1 MLCELVV
8 LIYDVFIRRFEI
20 NEFYEVIVIYVN
32 RINNYDCL
40 CEVIII

>member
-1 MLCELVV
+1 MLCEFVV

-32 RINNYDCL
+32 RINKYDCL

>member
-1 MLCELVV
+1 MLCEFVV

-32 RINNYDCL
+32 GINNYDCL